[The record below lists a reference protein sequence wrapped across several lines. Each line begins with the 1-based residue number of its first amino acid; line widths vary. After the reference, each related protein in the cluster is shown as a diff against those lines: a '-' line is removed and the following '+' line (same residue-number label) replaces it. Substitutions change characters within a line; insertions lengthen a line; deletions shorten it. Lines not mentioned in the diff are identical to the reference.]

1 MLKKESQKRLLFV
14 LLLILLP
21 IIIGFIFGLFV
32 KIPTLYIISAIYAL
46 MLIFMIPS
54 DVFSRSSL
62 DYTIKAVNP
71 TYKHELPK
79 ISGIEN
85 KNQLIDFLIV
95 AVMFAICLLI
105 VFLTTS

>member
-1 MLKKESQKRLLFV
+1 MLSLF
-14 LLLILLP
+14 I
-21 IIIGFIFGLFV
+21 
-32 KIPTLYIISAIYAL
+32 KIPGLYLISAIYAL

-62 DYTIKAVNP
+62 DYTIKTVNP

-85 KNQLIDFLIV
+85 KDQLIDFLII
-95 AVMFAICLLI
+95 AMMFAICLLL
-105 VFLTTS
+105 VFFTTS